1 MKDLFFILFMLFI
14 APWLLWLVIDLVT
27 DWLIVIFP
35 PAVIFGIIIAAAG
48 GILYYFYKKEVE

>member
-14 APWLLWLVIDLVT
+14 APWLLWLIINVVT

-35 PAVIFGIIIAAAG
+35 PAVIFGIMIAAAG